1 MIKSLLP
8 VLLFSTLL
16 SAQATQPT
24 AKPLPANAPAS
35 SNPATSTEDENV
47 RKAKALLDQA
57 IQALGGPAY
66 LEIQDTSQEGRSY
79 SFYHG
84 RPNSTGLL
92 FWRFTKF
99 PDKERVE
106 LTKKRD
112 VVYVYNGNQGFE
124 ITFKGTATEDP
135 KTMSEYI
142 RRRHYSLDWVLRR
155 WLKEPGIAL
164 FFDGS
169 AVADQKQAEQVTIL
183 NASNEAVTLY
193 LDAVTHLPIK
203 KSFTW
208 RDPVDK
214 EKNVEEEVFDSYRMV
229 QGVMTP
235 HSITRFYNGDMAL
248 QRFLSTVSY
257 NQGLSDSM
265 FSATATY
272 DPNKP
277 PGKR

>member
-1 MIKSLLP
+1 MIKILWLI
-8 VLLFSTLL
+8 LLFPALVLAQTST
-16 SAQATQPT
+16 PT
-24 AKPLPANAPAS
+24 PTMTSSSAPA
-35 SNPATSTEDENV
+35 AATEDENAH
-47 RKAKALLDQA
+47 KAKALLEQA
-57 IQALGGPAY
+57 IRALGGQAY
-66 LEIQDTSQEGRSY
+66 LEIQDVSQEGRTY

-112 VVYVYNGNQGFE
+112 VAYVYNGNNGYE

-142 RRRHYSLDWVLRR
+142 RRRRYSLDWVLRR

-164 FFDGS
+164 FYDGS
-169 AVADQKQAEQVTIL
+169 AVADQKQADQVTIL
-183 NASNEAVTLY
+183 NASNESVTIY
-193 LDAVTHLPIK
+193 IDTVTHLPIK

-214 EKNVEEEVFDSYRMV
+214 ERNVEEEVYDSYRAV

-235 HSITRFYNGDMAL
+235 HSVTRFYNGDMAM
-248 QRFLSTVSY
+248 QRFLSSVSY

-265 FSATATY
+265 FNASPTY
-272 DPNKP
+272 DPDKTP
-277 PGKR
+277 AMKKH